1 MIDRLLPKARHWRN
15 LRALDECGATSLVS
29 GYVDKRG
36 ADSRVEIGDRCLIQG
51 VLVTE
56 APRSV
61 IRIGNNVF
69 VGSATQV
76 VAVESIIIEDDV
88 LISYTCL
95 LNDSDSHSLKLS
107 LRRSDLQD
115 FLNGQRHWERAETKP
130 IRICKGAWIGA
141 RVIVTKGVTIG
152 EGAICGMGSV
162 VTRDVPPYT
171 IVGGNPA
178 RVIRQLSPDER

>member
-1 MIDRLLPKARHWRN
+1 
-15 LRALDECGATSLVS
+15 
-29 GYVDKRG
+29 
-36 ADSRVEIGDRCLIQG
+36 
-51 VLVTE
+51 
-56 APRSV
+56 
-61 IRIGNNVF
+61 
-69 VGSATQV
+69 
-76 VAVESIIIEDDV
+76 
-88 LISYTCL
+88 

-130 IRICKGAWIGA
+130 IRVCEGAWIGA

-171 IVGGNPA
+171 IVAGNPA
-178 RVIRQLSPDER
+178 RVVRELSPDER